1 MSKDF
6 AELSI
11 QGDRAL
17 SLYLKRA
24 ERITEDESLREPLFE
39 AAAVYQ
45 HRVSS
50 LLQARY
56 KRRWVSRDGKRSR
69 VYPDPRGRLERG
81 VRRRMPRSQAQGALR
96 VHVGW
101 YYNWQDKD
109 AASHVHLLER
119 GTANRW
125 TKRGQFR
132 GKVEPMR
139 FWRDAVASSEAEAQE
154 IIRSGVKGALNI

>member
-24 ERITEDESLREPLFE
+24 ERITENESLREPLFS
-39 AAAVYQ
+39 AASVYQ
-45 HRVSS
+45 RRVSS
-50 LLQARY
+50 LIRERY
-56 KRRWVSRDGKRSR
+56 KRRWVSKDGKRSR

-81 VRRRMPRSQAQGALR
+81 VRRRMPRAQALGALR
-96 VHVGW
+96 IHVGW

-139 FWRDAVASSEAEAQE
+139 FWRDAVTSSEAEAQE
-154 IIRSGVKGALNI
+154 IIRSGVKGALSI

>member
-1 MSKDF
+1 MSRDF
-6 AELSI
+6 ASLI
-11 QGDRAL
+11 VQGDRAL
-17 SLYLKRA
+17 SRYLKRG
-24 ERITEDESLREPLFE
+24 EQITEDGSLREPLFE

-45 HRVSS
+45 RRVSS

-56 KRRWVSRDGKRSR
+56 KR
-69 VYPDPRGRLERG
+69 
-81 VRRRMPRSQAQGALR
+81 MPRSQAQGSLR

-125 TKRGQFR
+125 TKRGHFR

-139 FWRDAVASSEAEAQE
+139 FWRDAVASSKAEAQE
-154 IIRSGVKGALNI
+154 IIRSGVKGALSI